1 MSTTEPPP
9 GTATASATPSA
20 TSSPGS
26 TKLQP
31 VTYVIIPLVT
41 LASVFLVGLFAYL
54 RRRRSRRIE
63 ASNGDGDG
71 GEAQMQERRRD
82 NINAADRWPPAG
94 LGFNWWFLRS
104 NEGLNELGEAPPP
117 YDVNKRRKATTE
129 GSAHATDEG
138 AEQENGVHE
147 VEDDE
152 DDESRHSNESIR
164 ESARQN
170 AEEARRSSEHM
181 RRSVGAIRGTGQQRD
196 SGQQRRSDETTR
208 ETSQSQHTRRSEEQH
223 TMRSEE
229 QPQEATE
236 QIHPPGDTSPTA
248 GHSTQENQ
256 VPAPVLEEPTSD
268 GELPLLSGRRR
279 QTPEEIHAIMEARRR
294 RHQRR
299 REREAARAAAAAANP
314 EDRTDICNTEFFRD
328 PSPDRSRRRIER
340 LNRRLRRLGYVTSDT
355 SEYHGFQ
362 LRDMEDG
369 VAPPDYEREPEVA
382 VPPPAQL
389 PPPLPADAPP
399 PYPMPIVR
407 RREEERDRVTGPPMV
422 RQTLHEHFPHHNYLF
437 MPPLEHDYM
446 ATSFSASLDMPRHL
460 HSRF

>member
-9 GTATASATPSA
+9 GTATASATPSP

-54 RRRRSRRIE
+54 RRRRSRRLE
-63 ASNGDGDG
+63 ASNGDGAG
-71 GEAQMQERRRD
+71 SEAQMQERHRD
-82 NINAADRWPPAG
+82 NNNNSAADRWPPAG
-94 LGFNWWFLRS
+94 LGFSWWFLRS

-129 GSAHATDEG
+129 GSARATDEN
-138 AEQENGVHE
+138 AEPENEAHE

-164 ESARQN
+164 ESSRQN
-170 AEEARRSSEHM
+170 AEDVRRSSEHM
-181 RRSVGAIRGTGQQRD
+181 RRSIGARQSTEQQH
-196 SGQQRRSDETTR
+196 SGQEIRQSNETTR
-208 ETSQSQHTRRSEEQH
+208 EASQSQGVR
-223 TMRSEE
+223 RSEE

-236 QIHPPGDTSPTA
+236 QIQPLGETTPEADRG
-248 GHSTQENQ
+248 TQE
-256 VPAPVLEEPTSD
+256 VEIPAPVLEEPTSD

-314 EDRTDICNTEFFRD
+314 DDRTDICNTEFFRA

-407 RREEERDRVTGPPMV
+407 RREEERNRVTGPPMV

-437 MPPLEHDYM
+437 MPPLEHDYL
-446 ATSFSASLDMPRHL
+446 ATSFSGSLDMPRHL